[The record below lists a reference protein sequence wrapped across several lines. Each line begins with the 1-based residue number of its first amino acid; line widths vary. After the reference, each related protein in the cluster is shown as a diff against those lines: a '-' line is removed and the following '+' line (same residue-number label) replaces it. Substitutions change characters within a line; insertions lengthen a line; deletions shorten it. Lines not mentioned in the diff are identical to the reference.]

1 MRGFSRQVRKMNQ
14 SEDKA
19 QSSLVTQWIKITT
32 VISAY
37 WLISISMVFI
47 NKYLLSS
54 EDLKLDAPLFITL
67 SQCVISVIIC
77 VLLGFIGD
85 KLPAAGIFPPAR
97 VDISVAMKVFPLSLV
112 FVSMITFNNLT
123 LKYLGVAFYNVGRS
137 LTTVFNV
144 IFSYTVL
151 QQYISFRT
159 IICCAVIVGG
169 FMLGIDQEGKSVDLS
184 IAGVVF
190 GVLASL
196 CVSLNAIFTK
206 KVLPA
211 VDGNLWRLQLY
222 NNLNATL
229 LLAVLCVLFGEV
241 QLLLEFPHWAMPFFW
256 VMIVSAGVFG
266 IAIGYVS
273 GLQIKVTSPLTHNV
287 SGTAKACAQTI
298 IAIIVSG
305 EVKSF
310 LWWGSNAMVLG
321 GSTAYTF
328 VKMKEM
334 EESQKE
340 KLAAAANSSPVEMQ
354 PIPSQPKQDS

>member
-1 MRGFSRQVRKMNQ
+1 MHHFQVI
-14 SEDKA
+14 
-19 QSSLVTQWIKITT
+19 LITVQW
-32 VISAY
+32 
-37 WLISISMVFI
+37 LE
-47 NKYLLSS
+47 YLLCN
-54 EDLKLDAPLFITL
+54 F
-67 SQCVISVIIC
+67 
-77 VLLGFIGD
+77 G
-85 KLPAAGIFPPAR
+85 
-97 VDISVAMKVFPLSLV
+97 
-112 FVSMITFNNLT
+112 
-123 LKYLGVAFYNVGRS
+123 
-137 LTTVFNV
+137 TTQ

-151 QQYISFRT
+151 QQYISLRT
-159 IICCAVIVGG
+159 ITCCAIIVGG

-222 NNLNATL
+222 NNLNAAL
-229 LLAVLCVLFGEV
+229 MLAVLCVMFGEV
-241 QLLLEFPHWAMPFFW
+241 QILLEFPHWTMPFFW

-305 EVKSF
+305 EVKSV
-310 LWWGSNAMVLG
+310 LWWCSNAMVLG
-321 GSTAYTF
+321 GSTAYTY

-334 EESQKE
+334 EEAEKE
-340 KLAAAANSSPVEMQ
+340 RLANVAANSSPVELQ
-354 PIPSQPKQDS
+354 PIPSKPKQDI

>member
-1 MRGFSRQVRKMNQ
+1 
-14 SEDKA
+14 
-19 QSSLVTQWIKITT
+19 
-32 VISAY
+32 
-37 WLISISMVFI
+37 
-47 NKYLLSS
+47 
-54 EDLKLDAPLFITL
+54 
-67 SQCVISVIIC
+67 
-77 VLLGFIGD
+77 
-85 KLPAAGIFPPAR
+85 
-97 VDISVAMKVFPLSLV
+97 
-112 FVSMITFNNLT
+112 
-123 LKYLGVAFYNVGRS
+123 
-137 LTTVFNV
+137 
-144 IFSYTVL
+144 
-151 QQYISFRT
+151 
-159 IICCAVIVGG
+159 
-169 FMLGIDQEGKSVDLS
+169 MLGIDQEGKSVDLS
-184 IAGVVF
+184 VAGVVF

-222 NNLNATL
+222 NNINASL
-229 LLAVLCVLFGEV
+229 MLAVLCILFGEV
-241 QLLLEFPHWAMPFFW
+241 PLLLSFPHWTMPFFW
-256 VMIVSAGVFG
+256 VMIISAGVFG

-334 EESQKE
+334 EAADKE
-340 KLAAAANSSPVEMQ
+340 KKAAANSSPVEMQ
-354 PIPSQPKQDS
+354 SIPSQPKQDV

>member
-1 MRGFSRQVRKMNQ
+1 
-14 SEDKA
+14 
-19 QSSLVTQWIKITT
+19 
-32 VISAY
+32 
-37 WLISISMVFI
+37 
-47 NKYLLSS
+47 
-54 EDLKLDAPLFITL
+54 
-67 SQCVISVIIC
+67 
-77 VLLGFIGD
+77 
-85 KLPAAGIFPPAR
+85 
-97 VDISVAMKVFPLSLV
+97 
-112 FVSMITFNNLT
+112 
-123 LKYLGVAFYNVGRS
+123 
-137 LTTVFNV
+137 
-144 IFSYTVL
+144 
-151 QQYISFRT
+151 
-159 IICCAVIVGG
+159 
-169 FMLGIDQEGKSVDLS
+169 MLGIDQEGKSVDLS